1 MFTFDYP
8 VYIYKL
14 ECTKTGRV
22 YIGKTCNPEKR
33 HKHHLFMLRARK
45 HVIEEMQADFDKY
58 GESSF
63 VFTVLES
70 VNRKPVD
77 GKAHYTDAEREKQT
91 MLEYR
96 SYLPQFGYNYKD
108 RYFYLTRNGVT
119 RCLVET

>member
-1 MFTFDYP
+1 MLGYP

-14 ECTKTGRV
+14 ECIQTGRV
-22 YIGKTCNPEKR
+22 YIGKTYSPERR
-33 HKHHLFMLRARK
+33 HKHHLFMLRAKK

-63 VFTVLES
+63 VFTVLETVKREP
-70 VNRKPVD
+70 VN
-77 GKAHYTDAEREKQT
+77 GQALFSDALREKQT

-96 SYLPQFGYNYKD
+96 SYLPEFGYNYKD
-108 RYFYLTRNGVT
+108 RYFYMTRNGVT

>member
-33 HKHHLFMLRARK
+33 HKQHLFMLNARK

-70 VNRKPVD
+70 VNRQPISE
-77 GKAHYTDAEREKQT
+77 KAIYTDAEREKQI

-96 SYLPQFGYNYKD
+96 SYLPEFGYNYKD
-108 RYFYLTRNGVT
+108 RYFYYTRNGVT

>member
-33 HKHHLFMLRARK
+33 HKQHLFMLKARK
-45 HVIEEMQADFDKY
+45 HVIEEMQTDFDKY

-70 VNRKPVD
+70 VNRQPISE
-77 GKAHYTDAEREKQT
+77 KAIYTDAEREKQI

-96 SYLPQFGYNYKD
+96 SYLPEFGYNYKD
-108 RYFYLTRNGVT
+108 RYFYYTRNGVT

>member
-1 MFTFDYP
+1 MFGYP

-22 YIGKTCNPEKR
+22 YIGKTYSPERR
-33 HKHHLFMLRARK
+33 HKHHLFMLRAKK

-63 VFTVLES
+63 VFTVLETVKREP
-70 VNRKPVD
+70 VN
-77 GKAHYTDAEREKQT
+77 GQALFSDALREKQT

-96 SYLPQFGYNYKD
+96 SYLPEFGYNYKD

>member
-1 MFTFDYP
+1 MLGYP

-14 ECTKTGRV
+14 ECIKTGRV
-22 YIGKTCNPEKR
+22 YIGKTYSPERR
-33 HKHHLFMLRARK
+33 HKHHLFMLRAKK

-63 VFTVLES
+63 VFTVLETVKREP
-70 VNRKPVD
+70 VN
-77 GKAHYTDAEREKQT
+77 GQALFSDALREKQT

-96 SYLPQFGYNYKD
+96 SYLPEFGYNYKD
-108 RYFYLTRNGVT
+108 RYFYMTRNGVT